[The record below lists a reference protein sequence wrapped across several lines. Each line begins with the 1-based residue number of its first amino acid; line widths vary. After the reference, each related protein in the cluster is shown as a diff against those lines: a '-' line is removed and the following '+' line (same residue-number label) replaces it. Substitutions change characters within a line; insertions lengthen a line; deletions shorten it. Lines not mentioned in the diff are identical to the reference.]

1 MQTVFLIGNGFD
13 VNLGLKTRYAEF
25 YEYYLD
31 IPTDNKNIRALKE
44 HLRENKSDFWSDLEI
59 ALGKYTTRFSSFEQI
74 EEVYDDINN
83 EMQRYISSIEN
94 MSLPKDIDIELFKN
108 NISSPESFLSPAEVS
123 RIKMVYEN
131 LVRTNHFIDIIN
143 FNYTS
148 TIDKIL
154 GYDSQFLTIAP
165 SIYNS
170 SLKTIVRSVIH
181 IHGAINDPILGVDN
195 VSQISNE
202 ELIKSGDII
211 GYLVKPL
218 INTTLG
224 SLVDAKAKK
233 TILDANLICIYGMS
247 LGETDATWWK
257 LVGERLQ
264 KGSIVVLYVYDK
276 DANNLAARKKAQFN
290 KKWRNKFFD
299 VAGIS
304 EPKRVDLEKR
314 LIIAPNTKIF
324 DIIQKS

>member
-25 YEYYLD
+25 YEYYLN
-31 IPTDNKNIRALKE
+31 IPTDNDNIKNLKL
-44 HLRENKSDFWSDLEI
+44 HLKENKSDFWSDLEI
-59 ALGKYTTRFSSFEQI
+59 GLGKYTANLSSYEQV
-74 EEVYDDINN
+74 EEAYDDIND
-83 EMQRYISSIEN
+83 EMKKYIS
-94 MSLPKDIDIELFKN
+94 DIDNLPLPQDINVDLFKK
-108 NISSPESFLSPAEVS
+108 NISSPESFLSPAETN
-123 RIKMVYEN
+123 RIKALYSR
-131 LVRTNHFIDIIN
+131 LSIANHIIDIVN
-143 FNYTS
+143 FNYTI
-148 TIDKIL
+148 TVDKIL
-154 GYDSQFLTIAP
+154 GYETKRIEIAP
-165 SIYNS
+165 AAYNNSYKTFINSIF
-170 SLKTIVRSVIH
+170 H
-181 IHGAINDPILGVDN
+181 IHGTTEDPILGVDN
-195 VSQISNE
+195 VSQISNK
-202 ELIKSGDII
+202 ELVEQGDICD
-211 GYLVKPL
+211 YLVKPL
-218 INTTLG
+218 INTTIG

-233 TILDANLICIYGMS
+233 TILDADLICIYGMS

>member
-25 YEYYLD
+25 YEYYLN
-31 IPTDNKNIRALKE
+31 IPTENKNIRNLKE

-59 ALGKYTTRFSSFEQI
+59 ALGKYTAELSSFEQM

-224 SLVDAKAKK
+224 SLVDAKAKSSIK
-233 TILDANLICIYGMS
+233 NANLICIYGMS
-247 LGETDATWWK
+247 LGETDAMWWK
-257 LVGERLQ
+257 LVGERLLAGV
-264 KGSIVVLYVYDK
+264 KVIIFVK
-276 DANNLAARKKAQFN
+276 DNKANISARKMANYYKN
-290 KKWRNKFFD
+290 WRNKFLD
-299 VAGIS
+299 VAGIGES
-304 EPKRVDLEKR
+304 KRIDLEKR

-324 DIIQKS
+324 DIIPKS

>member
-25 YEYYLD
+25 YDYYLNVHAD
-31 IPTDNKNIRALKE
+31 SENIKNLKL
-44 HLRENKSDFWSDLEI
+44 HLTENKSEFWSDLEV
-59 ALGKYTTRFSSFEQI
+59 ALGKYTAEFSSFEQM

-83 EMQRYISSIEN
+83 EMQKYISNIEN
-94 MSLPKDIDIELFKN
+94 MPLPKDIDVDLFKS
-108 NISSPESFLSPAEVS
+108 NISSPESFLSPAD
-123 RIKMVYEN
+123 RNLIKSMYN
-131 LVRTNHFIDIIN
+131 NFLRTNHFIDIVN

-148 TIDKIL
+148 SIDKIL
-154 GYDSQFLTIAP
+154 EYDNQNLTIA
-165 SIYNS
+165 SAIYNNS
-170 SLKTIVRSVIH
+170 FKTIVSSAIH
-181 IHGAINDPILGVDN
+181 IHGTINDPILGVDN
-195 VSQISNE
+195 ASQIFNE
-202 ELIKSGDII
+202 ELIKSGDVI

-233 TILDANLICIYGMS
+233 TIINADLICIYGMS

-257 LVGERLQ
+257 LVGDKLQ
-264 KGSIVVLYVYDK
+264 KGTIVILYVYDAV
-276 DANNLAARKKAQFN
+276 ANNLVARKKAQFN
-290 KKWRNKFFD
+290 KKWRNKFFNA
-299 VAGIS
+299 AGIG
-304 EPKRVDLEKR
+304 ETKRIDLEKR

>member
-25 YEYYLD
+25 YEYYLN
-31 IPTDNKNIRALKE
+31 IPTENKNIRNLKE

-59 ALGKYTTRFSSFEQI
+59 ALGKYTAELSSFEQM

-264 KGSIVVLYVYDK
+264 KGTIVVLYVYDK

-299 VAGIS
+299 VAGIGES
-304 EPKRVDLEKR
+304 KRIDLEKK

-324 DIIQKS
+324 DIRTNL